1 MEKTFQVFLDEIN
14 NVYYNGVFGI
24 SINEIIIFII
34 VVIVSLSIRG
44 LFAKIL
50 INNLKKIV
58 NKTINKSDDLL
69 FHHLSGPLKLIPII
83 FIFIYLSFFIDNQT
97 KFYELISNLNTSLVT
112 IFVFWFFHSLIII
125 FKDTFTNLEK
135 ILSKALVSWF
145 INALKYLI
153 IFLGL
158 VAVLEIWGIK
168 IGPVIAGLGLFGVAI
183 ALGAQDLFKN
193 LISGILILLE
203 KRFHINDVIEIPSY
217 GIGTVEYIGFRS
229 TTIRMFDSTP
239 ITIPNYIIADTAIL
253 NFSLRKYRRI
263 NWLISLEYNSSVD
276 QLKNI
281 CHDLSDYL
289 INNKDHF
296 IINEDYKSY
305 VRIEKF
311 SDSSIDV
318 LVQVFCNT
326 NDWGEYLD
334 IKEELIVEIKKVV
347 EDKNN
352 ASFAFPSQTIYVENI
367 SN

>member
-69 FHHLSGPLKLIPII
+69 FNHLSGPLKLIPII

-145 INALKYLI
+145 ISALKYLV

-168 IGPVIAGLGLFGVAI
+168 IGPVIAGLGLFGVAV

-217 GIGTVEYIGFRS
+217 GIGTVEHIGFRS
-229 TTIRMFDSTP
+229 TTIRKFNSTP
-239 ITIPNYIIADTAIL
+239 ITIPNYIIADTAIS
-253 NFSLRKYRRI
+253 NYSNRYHRRI
-263 NWLISLEYNSSVD
+263 NWIIGLEYSSTAT

-281 CHDLSDYL
+281 CHDIYLYLKENKQDY
-289 INNKDHF
+289 
-296 IINEDYKSY
+296 IINDDYKAY
-305 VRIEKF
+305 VKVEKF
-311 SDSSIDV
+311 SESSIDI
-318 LVQVFCNT
+318 LVQAFCHT
-326 NDWGEYLD
+326 TDWSEFLA
-334 IKEELIVEIKKVV
+334 IKERLAFETKKIVEIK
-347 EDKNN
+347 NS
-352 ASFAFPSQTIYVENI
+352 ASFAFPSQKIYMEN
-367 SN
+367 N